1 MEAHIDNHSTWIEE
15 TEPSVLKNVFE
26 EMLLKSGFGILNF
39 MEHRFEPQGWT
50 GLWLLAESHFAI
62 HTFPEQNKTYIELS
76 SCNHQMYIDFLSL
89 LKIYQEN
96 KTIA

>member
-15 TEPSVLKNVFE
+15 TDPKVLKPLFDKMLE
-26 EMLLKSGFGILNF
+26 ESGFGILNF
-39 MEHRFEPQGWT
+39 MEHFFEPQGWT

-76 SCNHQMYIDFLSL
+76 SCNRQMFEDFLSL
-89 LKIYQEN
+89 LEIYNSKE
-96 KTIA
+96 TVD